1 MPHLTNLHSCL
12 GSLPRELR
20 DLGGLR
26 PLESLMTPEWG
37 WRVVPSGSQGSEI
50 AQLSKPL
57 GFKVQ
62 KLQQKGPGV
71 PQFSQAGP
79 LGCSYLPC
87 SMWG

>member
-12 GSLPRELR
+12 GSLLCELR
-20 DLGGLR
+20 DLGRLR

-62 KLQQKGPGV
+62 KLQQKVLESPSF
-71 PQFSQAGP
+71 PRLAH
-79 LGCSYLPC
+79 
-87 SMWG
+87 